1 MNPCEKCCCSCPQKL
16 ERMLNNVKECLENG
30 CPRHLLEDHIEG
42 HSIIHDE
49 INNKIYI
56 TLVDREQ
63 AMNIN
68 QIVNEFSVHHPECE
82 VIITNPQDA
91 ESLRCTA

>member
-1 MNPCEKCCCSCPQKL
+1 MDPCQSLCCKCPHAL
-16 ERMLNNVKECLENG
+16 NRMLSNMKECINNG
-30 CPRHLLEDHIEG
+30 CPRHLLEEHIEG

-49 INNKIYI
+49 INHKIYI

-68 QIVNEFSVHHPECE
+68 SIVNDFSIHHPECE
-82 VIITNPQDA
+82 VIITNPQDMT
-91 ESLRCTA
+91 SLTNTA